1 MNNYQLLIEAIG
13 LLSVFF
19 YLLSSGTS
27 NDRKMNALGAIG
39 SVILGIYLFLV
50 GEYLASA
57 GLFIAA
63 LRNVYSLY
71 YDKGFVK
78 FFFMLIFFAL
88 LGYATV
94 NFKNWYDVL
103 TPLAGVIVSYSVLYT
118 EKNQRTF
125 WLFFAAGLWFVYGY
139 QIQSASI
146 LLLESFVSVS
156 LVFRALKQN
165 NLMPK
170 YNLISRL
177 KNRNKL

>member
-1 MNNYQLLIEAIG
+1 VSNYQLLIEAIG

-39 SVILGIYLFLV
+39 SFILGTHLFLAE
-50 GEYLASA
+50 EYLASA
-57 GLFIAA
+57 GLGIAS

-78 FFFMLIFFAL
+78 FFFMIIFFAL

-125 WLFFAAGLWFVYGY
+125 WLFFATVLWFVYGY
-139 QIQSASI
+139 EIQSFSI
-146 LLLESFVSVS
+146 LLLESLIIVS
-156 LVFRALKQN
+156 LMFRFAKQN
-165 NLMPK
+165 NLMPI
-170 YNLISRL
+170 YNIRDRL
-177 KNRNKL
+177 RIRNKL

>member
-1 MNNYQLLIEAIG
+1 MKDYQLLIEAIG

-39 SVILGIYLFLV
+39 SIFLGTHLFLAQ
-50 GEYLASA
+50 EYLASA
-57 GLFIAA
+57 GLGIAA
-63 LRNVYSLY
+63 LRNIYSLY

-78 FFFMLIFFAL
+78 FFFMIIFFAL
-88 LGYATV
+88 LGYATI

-125 WLFFAAGLWFVYGY
+125 WLFFATILWFIYGL
-139 QIQSASI
+139 QIQSMSI
-146 LLLESFVSVS
+146 LLLESFITIS
-156 LVFRALKQN
+156 LAFRYLKQN
-165 NLMPK
+165 NLLPK
-170 YNLISRL
+170 YKFHNRL
-177 KNRNKL
+177 RSRNKL